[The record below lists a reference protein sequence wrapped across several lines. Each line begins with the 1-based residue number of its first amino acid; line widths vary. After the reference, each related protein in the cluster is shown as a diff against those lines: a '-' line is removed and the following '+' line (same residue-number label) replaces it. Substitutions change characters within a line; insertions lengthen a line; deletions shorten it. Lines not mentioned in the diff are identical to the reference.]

1 MSYATTLRD
10 ALANAKSSK
19 DKSRQ
24 AGEGIWANYVR
35 HTMMHNTPRNADE
48 FEQVHKGLVD
58 TLNNINELTKDEKNS
73 LRSAKCVVA
82 KAVTNNVDVWQRDDA
97 GLIVYENGEP
107 MPKGKSELQEAK
119 SDFDKMMGFITA
131 ATKKYE
137 SETRDVFTS
146 DELRELATAYASL
159 SHAMIEASQAQ

>member
-1 MSYATTLRD
+1 
-10 ALANAKSSK
+10 
-19 DKSRQ
+19 
-24 AGEGIWANYVR
+24 
-35 HTMMHNTPRNADE
+35 
-48 FEQVHKGLVD
+48 
-58 TLNNINELTKDEKNS
+58 
-73 LRSAKCVVA
+73 
-82 KAVTNNVDVWQRDDA
+82 
-97 GLIVYENGEP
+97 